1 MPQPSVAEHI
11 LLNAP
16 AGMLSWIY
24 SYKVQ
29 NAPGRLDIF
38 WTCHGVAGCPSK
50 AGQTLSLQCPSSEV
64 AGYILLRISRVPQ
77 PLVELDILQIVECPI
92 FQGLDILFIAPARMV
107 SWTHSIRCRMPQDLW
122 TYSIPVMAR
131 QSTPAKLNR
140 PYA

>member
-1 MPQPSVAEHI
+1 MAEHI

-24 SYKVQ
+24 SIRCRMPQ
-29 NAPGRLDIF
+29 DI

-50 AGQTLSLQCPSSEV
+50 AGQTLRLQCPSSEV
-64 AGYILLRISRVPQ
+64 AGYILLRTSRVPQ
-77 PLVELDILQIVECPI
+77 PLVELDILQIVECPSL
-92 FQGLDILFIAPARMV
+92 QGLDILFIAPARMV

-122 TYSIPVMAR
+122 TYSIPVMAP